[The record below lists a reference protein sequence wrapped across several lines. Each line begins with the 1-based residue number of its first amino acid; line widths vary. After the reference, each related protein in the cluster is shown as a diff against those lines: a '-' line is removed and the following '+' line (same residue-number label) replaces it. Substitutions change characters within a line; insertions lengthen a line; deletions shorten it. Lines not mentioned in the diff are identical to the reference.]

1 MEAET
6 ISTLPDVQSTRD
18 PRNIAIDRVGVRGV
32 KLPIVVASSNGP
44 LHTVAT
50 FCMTVGLSA
59 DQKGTHMS
67 RFVAL
72 LEEHREPLDVHGV
85 ERLLVEMLE
94 RLEAVEGTIEIRFPF
109 FIRKTAPV
117 SKLTS
122 IMNYEAAWIANS
134 QNGEITVKQETKTP
148 VTSLCPCSKEISRY
162 GAHNQRSHLVS
173 SVTLKA
179 PMSLEQQISVSE
191 ESASCQLWSRL
202 KRSDEKFVTEYA
214 YDNPKFVED
223 LVRDMANTFRHDERV
238 KTYYVEAEN
247 FESIH
252 NHSAYAFIS
261 GRND

>member
-1 MEAET
+1 METES
-6 ISTLPDVQSTRD
+6 ISTLPDVQSSRD

-32 KLPIVVASSNGP
+32 KLPITVASDSGSLP
-44 LHTVAT
+44 TVAT
-50 FCMTVGLSA
+50 FCMTVGLPA
-59 DQKGTHMS
+59 EKKGTHMS

-72 LEEHREPLDVHGV
+72 LEEHREPLDVHVV
-85 ERLLVEMLE
+85 EQLLIEMLE

-109 FIRKTAPV
+109 FIRKQAPV

-134 QNGEITVKQETKTP
+134 QNGHITVKQETKTP

-173 SVTLKA
+173 SLTLKA
-179 PMSLEQQISVSE
+179 PMSLEQQIAVSE
-191 ESASCQLWSRL
+191 QSASCQLWSRL

-223 LVRDMANTFRHDERV
+223 LVRDIANAFRHDSRV
-238 KTYYVEAEN
+238 SSYYVEAEN

-252 NHSAYAFIS
+252 NHSAYAYIA
-261 GRND
+261 GEND